1 MNFVLPTPVMNA
13 LSRLEQAGFSA
24 YAVGGCVRDHVLG
37 MTPHDYDICTSA
49 TPEEMQRVFQ
59 GERTIETGVKHGT
72 LTVLLNKM
80 PLEITTFRVDGAYSD
95 GRHPDSVRFTARVED
110 DLSRRDFTINAMAAD
125 EDNVIDYYG
134 GQVDL
139 KAGIIRA
146 VGDPYVRFEEDSLR
160 ILRAIRFASR
170 LNFEVEEK
178 TREAIMARRE
188 DLKYIS
194 SERIYKEFAEILC
207 SERVDYYLQ
216 QYAEVFAVFMPELA
230 RMFDFPQN
238 NRYHIYDLW
247 QHSLKVTASVSPKI
261 ALRWAA
267 LLHDIGKVDTLSHG
281 EDGQD
286 HYYGHAAVSA
296 KIARQIL
303 QRLKC
308 DRKTENEVIALIRNH
323 EQLPK
328 ARRLLNKMG
337 DYSLDLIELKK
348 ADNQAQN
355 PLYDES
361 EKYDQLKAEVL
372 ELIASQSAV
381 SIKDLKINGNDL
393 RALGYEGKAIGDK
406 LNEVMERVLDGY
418 PNDRDELLKLIKRG

>member
-1 MNFVLPTPVMNA
+1 M
-13 LSRLEQAGFSA
+13 
-24 YAVGGCVRDHVLG
+24 RDSLLG
-37 MTPHDYDICTSA
+37 VKPHDYDLTTNA
-49 TPEEMQRVFQ
+49 TPEQMHEIFPHYSD
-59 GERTIETGVKHGT
+59 TGIKHGT
-72 LTVLLNKM
+72 VTVIIGHNGYELTTYRR
-80 PLEITTFRVDGAYSD
+80 EGSYSD
-95 GRHPDSVRFTARVED
+95 HRHPDEVSFTSTLKD

-125 EDNVIDYYG
+125 EENVIDYYG
-134 GQVDL
+134 GQADL

-146 VGDPYVRFEEDSLR
+146 VGDPYVRFEEDGLR

-170 LNFEVEEK
+170 LNFEIEEK
-178 TREAIMARRE
+178 TREAILTRRE

-207 SERVDYYLQ
+207 CERVDYYLE
-216 QYAEVFAVFMPELA
+216 QYAEVFAVFMPELV

-296 KIARQIL
+296 RIARQIL

-348 ADNQAQN
+348 ADNRAQN
-355 PLYDES
+355 PDYDES

-381 SIKDLKINGNDL
+381 SIKDLKINGDDL
-393 RALGYEGKAIGDK
+393 KALGYEGKAIGDK